1 MWAYSGKTL
10 SNISLTKKKNII
22 FLNHSICMAL
32 TQTYVK
38 GILMENFRS
47 IKPLHQNQVVKIS
60 PKTSLT
66 KATNFSLK

>member
-1 MWAYSGKTL
+1 
-10 SNISLTKKKNII
+10 
-22 FLNHSICMAL
+22 MAL

-38 GILMENFRS
+38 GILMENFRR

>member
-1 MWAYSGKTL
+1 
-10 SNISLTKKKNII
+10 
-22 FLNHSICMAL
+22 MAL

-47 IKPLHQNQVVKIS
+47 IKPLNQNQVVKIS